1 MSAKEE
7 FFTEFYNK
15 TGFMPEEIE
24 LVSVEGSEKS
34 LSLLQLEYPPFQKQ
48 LWGLLVFCEK
58 NLFFYS
64 QPQEFALLGIFKPNG
79 KELSVKEQLV
89 DFSMFDD
96 VKASLPVFKNRLTA
110 FFSRNRRAFELKFS
124 SAGEDAVLLVQPI
137 NSPSSVA
144 EKVNQCILCF

>member
-34 LSLLQLEYPPFQKQ
+34 LSLVGLEYPPFQKQ

-58 NLFFYS
+58 KLFFYS
-64 QPQEFALLGIFKPNG
+64 QPQEYALLGIFKSNG

-89 DFSMFDD
+89 DFSGFED
-96 VKASLPVFKNRLTA
+96 VKASLPVFKSCLSA
-110 FFSRNRRAFELKFS
+110 FFSKNRRTFELTLS
-124 SAGEDAVLLVQPI
+124 VAGENAVLLVQPI
-137 NSPSSVA
+137 NSTAAVA
-144 EKVNQCILCF
+144 EKVNQCF